1 MPADLYRDASL
12 GIRARLGEL
21 ESRIRERE
29 AEVTDAFW
37 ASLDPDVRER
47 LRTMRPLVAKSH
59 ATWSLEDLARAE
71 GRLAAYLDELETL
84 IARLPAIEAEWQEMP
99 ESVGDPPPPRESGVL
114 HLPSEDE
121 RDTLRRAFIAV
132 VRERDRD
139 AVVEGARSG
148 SGRSLLARF
157 RHQDAP
163 YALRATAYTNG
174 SGQIAE
180 VAMWLVTS
188 VPRATPRLVVR
199 HESLVMAFGKALGI
213 KHEVDVGDPSFDGL
227 FLVEGG
233 KEAALR
239 LLSKNVRGQLMAL
252 ARFDV
257 PTLEI
262 DPPSRT
268 ASVRWRF
275 EPQAKALDCAV
286 RVLASIRE
294 TPPVVRFRV

>member
-1 MPADLYRDASL
+1 MPADLYRDATL

-29 AEVTDAFW
+29 AEVTESFW
-37 ASLDPDVRER
+37 ASLDEDVRDR
-47 LRTMRPLVAKSH
+47 LRALRAAVDMSH
-59 ATWSLEDLARAE
+59 ASWSLADLARAE
-71 GRLAAYLDELETL
+71 GRLATYLEELERF
-84 IARLPAIEAEWQEMP
+84 IARLPALEAEWQELP
-99 ESVGDPPPPRESGVL
+99 ESVGDPPPPRESGVI
-114 HLPSEDE
+114 HLPTEDE
-121 RDTLRRAFIAV
+121 RETLRRSFVGV

-139 AVVEGARSG
+139 AVIEARA
-148 SGRSLLARF
+148 GRTLLARF
-157 RHQDAP
+157 RHQGAP
-163 YALRATAYTNG
+163 YALRATAYTIGN
-174 SGQIAE
+174 GQIAE

-213 KHEVDVGDPSFDGL
+213 KHEIEVGEPSFDGL
-227 FLVEGG
+227 FLIEGAR
-233 KEAALR
+233 EAAMR

-275 EPQAKALDCAV
+275 EPQAKPLDCAV
-286 RVLASIRE
+286 RVLAAIRE
-294 TPPVVRFRV
+294 TPPIVRFRR